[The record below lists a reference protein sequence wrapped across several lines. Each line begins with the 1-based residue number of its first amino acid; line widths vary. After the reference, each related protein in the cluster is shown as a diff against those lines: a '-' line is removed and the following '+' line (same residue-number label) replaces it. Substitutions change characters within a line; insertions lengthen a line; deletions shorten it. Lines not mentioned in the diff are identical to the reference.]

1 MIGSSRSH
9 HKKAEI
15 ELKQFETPLIDI
27 DTKFFKRDS
36 NTSR

>member
-9 HKKAEI
+9 HKKTEI

-27 DTKFFKRDS
+27 DAKRFNRDG
-36 NTSR
+36 NFSR